1 MNFMERLLLSSV
13 VWHSRE
19 VIRAD
24 ETKKEAIKLIACD
37 GIKEVY
43 RNVLQIL
50 DEQIVFFLA
59 LLILEKK
66 CRMLCE
72 AKTKVEI
79 QEILKPSM
87 PVHTY
92 SGFREGPYHVP
103 EEEMLIWSRLSLEA
117 PLNQTGYKRYM
128 ELFSRYFPGEAD
140 EILKKISG

>member
-1 MNFMERLLLSSV
+1 
-13 VWHSRE
+13 
-19 VIRAD
+19 
-24 ETKKEAIKLIACD
+24 
-37 GIKEVY
+37 
-43 RNVLQIL
+43 
-50 DEQIVFFLA
+50 
-59 LLILEKK
+59 
-66 CRMLCE
+66 MLCE